1 MKKILLVSMMAL
13 GLGTVAM
20 AKSENHGNHM
30 RGNRMGS
37 HNRCSENSNEQL
49 EIRKAIKDNPKFD
62 QWQIELQEIKVKLM
76 KEMAKD
82 TPNFTEI
89 EKINREKAVVQAK
102 MRTERMRIKYK
113 FDQQIEENKNN

>member
-13 GLGTVAM
+13 GLGTVTL
-20 AKSENHGNHM
+20 AKGENQM
-30 RGNRMGS
+30 RGNRMRMNS
-37 HNRCSENSNEQL
+37 HNRCLENSVEQQK
-49 EIRKAIKDNPKFD
+49 IRKAIKDNPKFD

-82 TPNFTEI
+82 TPNFSEI
-89 EKINREKAVVQAK
+89 EKINKEKAVVQAK

-113 FDQQIEENKNN
+113 FDQQIEDNKNN